1 MEQCREFQTHLFV
14 NYVDFKKAFDSIH
27 RESLRKILKL
37 YGNPDK
43 FINIFKSLYH
53 GTTIPIAVSRHAMV
67 SPVCSMSS
75 LACVKAA
82 SFHPCCS

>member
-1 MEQCREFQTHLFV
+1 MEQCKEFQTPLFV

-27 RESLRKILKL
+27 SESLWKILKL
-37 YGNPDK
+37 YGIPDK

-53 GTTIPIAVSRHAMV
+53 HPIAVSRHAMV
-67 SPVCSMSS
+67 SPVCVMSS
-75 LACVKAA
+75 LACIKAA